1 MSYRRAAVPAA
12 GGPEYVRGPRR
23 CQGAHRAG
31 DYITVYDL
39 LSAKGAVT
47 GQLHRRP
54 ASLCAAVPT
63 RPRFGNSGYRFPM
76 MAVLQLLDTIIG
88 LYTLAVVIS
97 VVLTWLVQFN
107 VVNTSN
113 QLVYMV
119 GDFLFR
125 ITEPILKRIRSVVP
139 PVGGMD
145 LSPLILLLA
154 LFFIRALLPEIFGFR

>member
-1 MSYRRAAVPAA
+1 
-12 GGPEYVRGPRR
+12 
-23 CQGAHRAG
+23 
-31 DYITVYDL
+31 
-39 LSAKGAVT
+39 
-47 GQLHRRP
+47 
-54 ASLCAAVPT
+54 
-63 RPRFGNSGYRFPM
+63 M

-88 LYTLAVVIS
+88 LYTFVVIIS

-125 ITEPILKRIRSVVP
+125 ITEPILKRIRSVIP

-154 LFFIRALLPEIFGFR
+154 LFFIRSLLPEIFGFR

>member
-1 MSYRRAAVPAA
+1 M
-12 GGPEYVRGPRR
+12 
-23 CQGAHRAG
+23 
-31 DYITVYDL
+31 
-39 LSAKGAVT
+39 
-47 GQLHRRP
+47 
-54 ASLCAAVPT
+54 
-63 RPRFGNSGYRFPM
+63 RPRFANSGYRFAM

-88 LYTLAVVIS
+88 LYTFVVIIS

-125 ITEPILKRIRSVVP
+125 ITEPILKRIRSVIP

-154 LFFIRALLPEIFGFR
+154 LFFIRSLLPEIFGFR

>member
-1 MSYRRAAVPAA
+1 
-12 GGPEYVRGPRR
+12 
-23 CQGAHRAG
+23 
-31 DYITVYDL
+31 
-39 LSAKGAVT
+39 
-47 GQLHRRP
+47 
-54 ASLCAAVPT
+54 
-63 RPRFGNSGYRFPM
+63 M

-88 LYTLAVVIS
+88 LYTFAVIIS

-125 ITEPILKRIRSVVP
+125 ITEPILKRIRSVIP

-145 LSPLILLLA
+145 LSPLILLLV
-154 LFFIRALLPEIFGFR
+154 LFFIRALLPELFGFR

>member
-1 MSYRRAAVPAA
+1 
-12 GGPEYVRGPRR
+12 
-23 CQGAHRAG
+23 
-31 DYITVYDL
+31 
-39 LSAKGAVT
+39 
-47 GQLHRRP
+47 
-54 ASLCAAVPT
+54 
-63 RPRFGNSGYRFPM
+63 M
-76 MAVLQLLDTIIG
+76 MAVLQLLDTVIG
-88 LYTLAVVIS
+88 LYTFAVVIS

-154 LFFIRALLPEIFGFR
+154 LFFIRSLLPELFGLR

>member
-1 MSYRRAAVPAA
+1 M
-12 GGPEYVRGPRR
+12 
-23 CQGAHRAG
+23 
-31 DYITVYDL
+31 
-39 LSAKGAVT
+39 
-47 GQLHRRP
+47 
-54 ASLCAAVPT
+54 
-63 RPRFGNSGYRFPM
+63 RPRFATSGYRFSM

-88 LYTLAVVIS
+88 IYTFVVVIS

-125 ITEPILKRIRSVVP
+125 ITEPILKRIRAVIP
-139 PVGGMD
+139 AVGGMD

-154 LFFIRALLPEIFGFR
+154 LFFIRALLPEIFGLR

>member
-1 MSYRRAAVPAA
+1 
-12 GGPEYVRGPRR
+12 
-23 CQGAHRAG
+23 
-31 DYITVYDL
+31 
-39 LSAKGAVT
+39 
-47 GQLHRRP
+47 
-54 ASLCAAVPT
+54 
-63 RPRFGNSGYRFPM
+63 M

-88 LYTLAVVIS
+88 IYTFVVVIS

-125 ITEPILKRIRSVVP
+125 ITEPILKRIRAVIP
-139 PVGGMD
+139 AVGGMD

-154 LFFIRALLPEIFGFR
+154 LFFIRALLPEIFGLR

>member
-1 MSYRRAAVPAA
+1 
-12 GGPEYVRGPRR
+12 
-23 CQGAHRAG
+23 
-31 DYITVYDL
+31 
-39 LSAKGAVT
+39 
-47 GQLHRRP
+47 
-54 ASLCAAVPT
+54 
-63 RPRFGNSGYRFPM
+63 M

-88 LYTLAVVIS
+88 LYTFAVVIS

-125 ITEPILKRIRSVVP
+125 ITEPILKRIRAVIP

-154 LFFIRALLPEIFGFR
+154 LFFIRALLPELFGFR